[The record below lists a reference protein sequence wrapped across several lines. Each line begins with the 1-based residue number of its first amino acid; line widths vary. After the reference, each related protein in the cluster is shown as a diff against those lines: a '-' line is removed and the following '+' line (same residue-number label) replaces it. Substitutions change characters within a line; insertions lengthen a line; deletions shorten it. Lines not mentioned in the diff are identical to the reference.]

1 MSTRPRFQVYSVSP
15 VSTMA
20 TPAARIDAV
29 TFDFWD
35 TLVAMEGT
43 STMRDQQIDEFAQAL
58 FTHGHSY
65 ERDRLVEVF
74 ASNWTQF
81 EDAWEDNT
89 GQYTPT
95 DATDFI
101 VGELGVPVTAE
112 LRADLIDA
120 FRVVGESAALEAA
133 PGIAECLSV
142 LQQAGVRL
150 GIVCDVGLTSSPT
163 LRDRLQG
170 FGLMRWFQAW
180 SFSDETGWF
189 KPAADAFTPT
199 LDGLGVVDT
208 SRAAHVGDNPR
219 TDVAGA
225 RALGMTSI
233 RYTRFRDVPAAEGL
247 EADHVTDDHER
258 IPGLLGLT

>member
-1 MSTRPRFQVYSVSP
+1 MPTIGASV
-15 VSTMA
+15 
-20 TPAARIDAV
+20 DAV

-43 STMRDQQIDEFAQAL
+43 STMRDQQIDGFAQAL
-58 FTHGHSY
+58 GTHGHSY

-74 ASNWTQF
+74 ASNWTRF

-120 FRVVGESAALEAA
+120 FRIVGESAVLEAA
-133 PGIAECLSV
+133 PGIAGCLSA
-142 LQQAGVRL
+142 LHQAGIRL

-163 LRDRLQG
+163 LRDRLEG
-170 FGLMRWFQAW
+170 FGLLRWFQAW

-189 KPAADAFTPT
+189 KPAAGAFMPT
-199 LDGLGVVDT
+199 LDGLGVVDA

-219 TDVAGA
+219 TDVSGA
-225 RALGMTSI
+225 RALGMTTI
-233 RYTRFRDVPAAEGL
+233 RYTGFRDVQAPEL
-247 EADHVTDDHER
+247 PDADHVIGDHER
-258 IPGLLGLT
+258 IPGLLGIA

>member
-1 MSTRPRFQVYSVSP
+1 M
-15 VSTMA
+15 
-20 TPAARIDAV
+20 DAV

-43 STMRDQQIDEFAQAL
+43 STMRDQQIDEFAQGLYA
-58 FTHGHSY
+58 HGHSY

-74 ASNWTQF
+74 ASNWTRF

-101 VGELGVPVTAE
+101 VDQLGVPVTSE

-120 FRVVGESAALEAA
+120 FRVVGESAALERA
-133 PGIAECLSV
+133 PGIVECLAV
-142 LQQAGVRL
+142 LQEAGVGL

-163 LRDRLQG
+163 LRDRLEG
-170 FGLMRWFQAW
+170 FGLLRWFQAW

-189 KPAADAFTPT
+189 KPAAR
-199 LDGLGVVDT
+199 GVPPD
-208 SRAAHVGDNPR
+208 VGRTGHRGSVEGRPR
-219 TDVAGA
+219 G
-225 RALGMTSI
+225 R
-233 RYTRFRDVPAAEGL
+233 
-247 EADHVTDDHER
+247 
-258 IPGLLGLT
+258 